1 MALDGISISALVSE
15 LDSKLTG
22 GRLFKI
28 AQPET
33 DELQITIKESKN
45 QYRLLISASAS
56 LPLVYITEN
65 TKPSPL
71 TAPNFCMVL
80 RKHLTNA
87 KILSITQPGLE
98 RIIRFELEHYNEMG
112 DICHK
117 FLVVELMGKYS
128 NIIFTDEENKII
140 DSIKHISA
148 NVSSV
153 REVLPGRTYFIP
165 DAAHKKNPLETDFSL
180 LSDVLRHPLPVARAV
195 YSGFTGIGPVAAQDM
210 CYRSGIDGDR
220 PANSLDES

>member
-71 TAPNFCMVL
+71 TAPNFYP
-80 RKHLTNA
+80 A
-87 KILSITQPGLE
+87 GA
-98 RIIRFELEHYNEMG
+98 G
-112 DICHK
+112 
-117 FLVVELMGKYS
+117 
-128 NIIFTDEENKII
+128 
-140 DSIKHISA
+140 
-148 NVSSV
+148 
-153 REVLPGRTYFIP
+153 TYY
-165 DAAHKKNPLETDFSL
+165 
-180 LSDVLRHPLPVARAV
+180 PV
-195 YSGFTGIGPVAAQDM
+195 
-210 CYRSGIDGDR
+210 
-220 PANSLDES
+220 

>member
-45 QYRLLISASAS
+45 QYRLLISASDS
-56 LPLVYITEN
+56 LPLEYITEN

-71 TAPNFCMVL
+71 TAPNFCMAL

-117 FLVVELMGKYS
+117 FLVVELM
-128 NIIFTDEENKII
+128 
-140 DSIKHISA
+140 
-148 NVSSV
+148 
-153 REVLPGRTYFIP
+153 
-165 DAAHKKNPLETDFSL
+165 
-180 LSDVLRHPLPVARAV
+180 
-195 YSGFTGIGPVAAQDM
+195 
-210 CYRSGIDGDR
+210 
-220 PANSLDES
+220 

>member
-71 TAPNFCMVL
+71 TAPNFW
-80 RKHLTNA
+80 
-87 KILSITQPGLE
+87 
-98 RIIRFELEHYNEMG
+98 Y
-112 DICHK
+112 
-117 FLVVELMGKYS
+117 
-128 NIIFTDEENKII
+128 
-140 DSIKHISA
+140 
-148 NVSSV
+148 
-153 REVLPGRTYFIP
+153 
-165 DAAHKKNPLETDFSL
+165 
-180 LSDVLRHPLPVARAV
+180 
-195 YSGFTGIGPVAAQDM
+195 
-210 CYRSGIDGDR
+210 R
-220 PANSLDES
+220 PAQASDKCKNSFHYPAGAGTYYPV